1 MMDKELLSTPGHY
14 INRLSRLSTRW
25 TEPRLQKLGLA
36 TAQVPIFGM
45 LKNYGP
51 LPQKDLARRFH
62 VEQSTMAQLLA
73 RMERDG
79 LIQRTPDPNDGRSSL
94 ISLTPLAL
102 RKADPAR
109 NILLEGNRVA
119 LVGFS
124 DREKATLTRLLKRI
138 VHNLERELGDDR
150 DGAKS

>member
-1 MMDKELLSTPGHY
+1 MDKELLSTPGHY
-14 INRLSRLSTRW
+14 INRLSRLSIRW

-36 TAQVPIFGM
+36 TAQVPVFGA
-45 LKNYGP
+45 LKNIGP
-51 LPQKDLARRFH
+51 LTQKDLAKLLH

-79 LIQRTPDPNDGRSSL
+79 LIERTPDPNDGRSSL
-94 ISLTPLAL
+94 ISLSPLAL
-102 RKADPAR
+102 RNSASAR

-119 LVGFS
+119 LAGFS

-138 VHNLERELGDDR
+138 VQNLEQELGDDR
-150 DGAKS
+150 DAAKS

>member
-1 MMDKELLSTPGHY
+1 MDEELLLTPGHY
-14 INRLSRLSTRW
+14 ISRLSRLSLRW

-45 LKNYGP
+45 LKNFGS
-51 LPQKDLARRFH
+51 LTQKELALRFH

-79 LIQRTPDPNDGRSSL
+79 LIQRVPDPTDGRSSL
-94 ISLTPLAL
+94 ISLSPLAL
-102 RKADPAR
+102 RQSAPAR
-109 NILLEGNRVA
+109 DILLEGNRVA
-119 LVGFS
+119 LAGFS

-138 VHNLERELGDDR
+138 LHNLEQELGDER
-150 DGAKS
+150 S